1 MPILDEIHTDGI
13 RDTALWHPFASMAA
27 VRRDEF
33 VIVRG
38 EDVWVWDSGNRR
50 YLDATASLWYMNV
63 GHGRAEI
70 VDAVNA
76 QMRELAA
83 YSIFND
89 LANPPALALAA
100 RLSAIAPMRDSKVFL
115 SSGGGDAVEAA
126 IKLARLHSVAIG
138 GSRTHVISRAGSYH
152 GTHGIGT
159 SIAGIPANRIG
170 YEPLTPHMSVVDAD
184 STEALECEIDRVGP
198 ECVCAFIFE
207 PVLGAGGVYPP
218 APGYVE
224 RVAEICRS
232 AGILL
237 IVDATICGFGRLGT
251 WFGIERWGV
260 EPDMV
265 IFSKGITSGYLPL
278 GGLLV
283 AGAIAAPFWEEDRTI
298 FRHGQTYSG
307 HPTCCVAALA
317 NMDILARD
325 GLLER
330 GRELE
335 DDLLAPLAPLA
346 DHALVHDVRGG
357 TGLLAAVELDTDLLA
372 RHPHAP
378 GTVAQLARERGVL
391 VQPLMRG
398 IAVSPPLTISA
409 EQLIMIGEALGD
421 ALDALSCRGIGARE
435 LSTS

>member
-283 AGAIAAPFWEEDRTI
+283 AGAIAAPSGRRTERSSVTARRTLGI
-298 FRHGQTYSG
+298 PRVASRRWRTWTSWRGTASSSVDANWRMICSRRLRRSPTMPWSTMSAG
-307 HPTCCVAALA
+307 ELACWPLSSSTLTSWPATRTHP
-317 NMDILARD
+317 
-325 GLLER
+325 
-330 GRELE
+330 
-335 DDLLAPLAPLA
+335 
-346 DHALVHDVRGG
+346 VRW
-357 TGLLAAVELDTDLLA
+357 
-372 RHPHAP
+372 PSSP
-378 GTVAQLARERGVL
+378 GSAGSLC
-391 VQPLMRG
+391 
-398 IAVSPPLTISA
+398 SP
-409 EQLIMIGEALGD
+409 
-421 ALDALSCRGIGARE
+421 
-435 LSTS
+435 